1 MCVCETLS
9 RWRWTGEGGEGLF
22 AQQNAFLKLVDFF
35 VMKFQIEVLCVW
47 FLYKKK
53 TKKDN
58 YIMYLLTFF
67 FFRPYRQ
74 PQMIMSLKTQ
84 LCDHQCDFFIS
95 HFLDNSLLLY
105 CMRSCNVCKNTSP
118 ESALA
123 TRWVYRQK
131 WVSICSERLG
141 DTLPTSQTKR
151 TELFSNVFR

>member
-1 MCVCETLS
+1 MKVN
-9 RWRWTGEGGEGLF
+9 RGGREGLF

-67 FFRPYRQ
+67 FLDHTESPKWSRAWKPSCVITSVTFSFPLFRKFPFAVLHEVLQ
-74 PQMIMSLKTQ
+74 
-84 LCDHQCDFFIS
+84 
-95 HFLDNSLLLY
+95 
-105 CMRSCNVCKNTSP
+105 CKNTSP

-123 TRWVYRQK
+123 TQWVYRQK
-131 WVSICSERLG
+131 WVSYLLWRLG
-141 DTLPTSQTKR
+141 DTLPRSQSKR
-151 TELFSNVFR
+151 TELFGNVFK